1 MCSFINRENF
11 KILSFY
17 RLPKV
22 LMSERYDSLILE
34 SKVAYSFLLDIV
46 SLSIENDWINKN
58 GEIFVVK
65 MQMHFKIMVIEI
77 FVS

>member
-46 SLSIENDWINKN
+46 SLSIENDWINENRK
-58 GEIFVVK
+58 IFVVK
-65 MQMHFKIMVIEI
+65 MQMYFKIMVIEI

>member
-1 MCSFINRENF
+1 MCSFINKENF
-11 KILSFY
+11 KTLSFY

-22 LMSERYDSLILE
+22 LMSEKYDSLILE
-34 SKVAYSFLLDIV
+34 SRVAYSFLLDIV

-65 MQMHFKIMVIEI
+65 M
-77 FVS
+77 